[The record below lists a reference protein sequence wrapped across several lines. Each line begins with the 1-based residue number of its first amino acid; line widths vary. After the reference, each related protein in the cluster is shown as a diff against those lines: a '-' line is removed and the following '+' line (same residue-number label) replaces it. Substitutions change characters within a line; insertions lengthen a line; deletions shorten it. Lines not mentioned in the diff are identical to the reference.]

1 MTMRRRVRWQGPDR
15 AGRAGRRIALAC
27 ALAASLCAC
36 QGESL
41 VSDAPVRVVLIVQEQ
56 GHEPPGAETL
66 AQLDRF
72 AREFDPRERID
83 WQVRHVRPDEPG
95 DLDRA
100 IDEVRPRVTVL
111 LNDDLAHA
119 LGPRARSVPI
129 LLSSERSPAVL
140 AADLAAWRRI
150 HPVAA
155 LTWYSDSHA
164 RLLDLL
170 AAVRGAP
177 IRSITAYYHPVL
189 DDIGTPGDFARAARS
204 RGIRVVERRYDDV
217 AELKRALAS
226 VRRDARTDALFIPIC
241 SESYLHREEVARSAN
256 ATGLPAA
263 YTRRDQVESGGLLSV
278 DAPDGEIW
286 KQIARYTV
294 MLLHGADARS
304 LEIAG
309 PSKHEAAVNLG
320 AAETLGLVV
329 PYETLVEAVAIFR

>member
-1 MTMRRRVRWQGPDR
+1 MRRRVSGRGQDR
-15 AGRAGRRIALAC
+15 AGRAGRRIVLAC
-27 ALAASLCAC
+27 ALALSLYAC
-36 QGESL
+36 QRAAFAP
-41 VSDAPVRVVLIVQEQ
+41 DAPVHVVLIVQEQ
-56 GHEPPGAETL
+56 GHDPPPVETL
-66 AQLDRF
+66 AQLTGY
-72 AREFDPRERID
+72 AREFDARERID

-100 IDEVRPRVTVL
+100 IDEVRPRVVVL
-111 LNDDLAHA
+111 LNDDLARA
-119 LGPRARSVPI
+119 LGSRARTLPI

-140 AADLAAWRRI
+140 AVDLAAWRRL

-170 AAVRGAP
+170 AAVRGRP

-189 DDIGTPGDFARAARS
+189 DDIGTPGDFARAAQS
-204 RGIRVVERRYDDV
+204 RGIRVDERRYEDV
-217 AELKRALAS
+217 AELKRALAG
-226 VRRDARTDALFIPIC
+226 VRRDGRTDALFIPIC
-241 SESYLHREEVARSAN
+241 SETFLHLEEVARSAN

-286 KQIARYTV
+286 KQISRYTV

-309 PSKHEAAVNLG
+309 PSKHEASVNL
-320 AAETLGLVV
+320 AAAQALGLVV
-329 PYETLVEAVAIFR
+329 PYETLVEAVAIFQ